1 MANKRVALCL
11 QSTTESFGAGDQKKQ
26 RTNFEPNVDF
36 TSASFDARAALRVS
50 ELTPPVAQAAAV
62 ANIKTAEMLLPW
74 AVQEQAASSAS
85 SEYDHRDRFSS
96 HTNRDFDGSLSAA
109 RNKQFRNDMV
119 AAVAASKAEAAGIG
133 DIIEQRFTGGSSLE
147 GSNVDSIVSSLRRWA
162 TSGTQ
167 VKVHV
172 MCHDLLPG
180 VGDENARA
188 LLAGTVRWFDE
199 KLNILLQP
207 ARLLAYKRDDGTTV
221 NNPHNQLGWVY
232 IRCHQVA
239 AISALTDE

>member
-1 MANKRVALCL
+1 MHADMAI
-11 QSTTESFGAGDQKKQ
+11 
-26 RTNFEPNVDF
+26 
-36 TSASFDARAALRVS
+36 TSDIYL
-50 ELTPPVAQAAAV
+50 P
-62 ANIKTAEMLLPW
+62 LLPP
-74 AVQEQAASSAS
+74 SAELVS
-85 SEYDHRDRFSS
+85 RVTVNPSLDEAWTSRFGQL
-96 HTNRDFDGSLSAA
+96 HQ
-109 RNKQFRNDMV
+109 RNDSVPTEDMV